1 MTSRTI
7 VLVEWADAHTGDPGW
22 LTMDDYQDDGEAMVS
37 TVGFLVPVG
46 DPGSKKDHVT
56 VWQTISEGDG
66 IAPMHIPAAMVRRL
80 SIVNRGDTVPCDTP

>member
-1 MTSRTI
+1 MTNNTI

-22 LTMDDYQDDGEAMVS
+22 LTLDEFVDDGEAIVY

-56 VWQTISEGDG
+56 VWQTLSDGDG
-66 IAPMHIPAAMVRRL
+66 IAPMHIPSLMVRRL
-80 SIVNRGDTVPCDTP
+80 SIVGKPGTI